1 MSDFGFERLGLRLE
15 FGFFEKTKSE
25 IPFDNLMPPCMK
37 GFPSGYCVFAISLAS
52 FPNKQNI
59 PGQTCL
65 YSCQK
70 VKISLR
76 ARGRKKMS
84 ANKDK
89 KKKKKK
95 KTALVICRDRK
106 QFWTTQTQ
114 FWQWVR
120 EGVITKT
127 DDSPLTGTFTREHEE
142 LLVLLSNT
150 VLNLAHPNHMREALL
165 SRRVGLARK

>member
-1 MSDFGFERLGLRLE
+1 
-15 FGFFEKTKSE
+15 
-25 IPFDNLMPPCMK
+25 MPVLIESRTDKNVCPT
-37 GFPSGYCVFAISLAS
+37 SGYRVLPISAGKLVEMQKHTRAQVYLVLAKR
-52 FPNKQNI
+52 N
-59 PGQTCL
+59 
-65 YSCQK
+65 
-70 VKISLR
+70 
-76 ARGRKKMS
+76 AAMS

-89 KKKKKK
+89 KKKRKK
-95 KTALVICRDRK
+95 KTALIICKDRK

-120 EGVITKT
+120 EGVVTKT
-127 DDSPLTGTFTREHEE
+127 DDSPLTGTFRREYEE